1 MSGGGPWYLAGPGS
15 FERVGAG
22 DLSYADL
29 KEAEAELGDAVL
41 VALPL
46 LRSLQDYLTGGDV
59 RRRTP
64 SRSSPIMTGA
74 IRRIERF
81 EETRDRKPPTVTAVA
96 RAAQVAVLPDLG
108 PVWVDRHRLFRP
120 GEKATLPWTEP
131 PVELVVVRHSTVQTA
146 LRAAI
151 GGGRTRRTGRAGR

>member
-1 MSGGGPWYLAGPGS
+1 MLRVPAALVDGRRLPRRLQVSGGGPWYLAGQGS

-29 KEAEAELGDAVL
+29 KEVETELGDDVL

-46 LRSLQDYLTGGDV
+46 LRSLQDYLTGDAP
-59 RRRTP
+59 RRTP

-81 EETRDRKPPTVTAVA
+81 E
-96 RAAQVAVLPDLG
+96 
-108 PVWVDRHRLFRP
+108 
-120 GEKATLPWTEP
+120 
-131 PVELVVVRHSTVQTA
+131 
-146 LRAAI
+146 
-151 GGGRTRRTGRAGR
+151 